1 LDGVDVSTGN
11 RFRVQSM
18 TKTKR
23 TSSKKS
29 IAAAAA
35 VAVAPSTGIVPIAD
49 AVQRVETAGLGF
61 ERVVHL
67 VGTTYKDN
75 STVIV
80 IPSRGTIPEQVVK
93 SWLSL
98 IAPMN
103 QKRAILFASGHEV
116 GEAYNDM
123 IKNILANPELS
134 KWKYVMT
141 LEDDNIPPSD
151 AHIRLLESIEWGKY
165 DAVSGLYFTKGEHN
179 MPMAYG
185 DPGEFARTGVLDFRP
200 RDVREALAAGQI
212 MPVNGIAMG
221 CGLWR
226 MDLFREI
233 PPPWYVTVADIVE
246 GKGVQC
252 FTQDLHFCER
262 AVRAAKRFA
271 VDMRV
276 KVGHLDVASGVVF

>member
-1 LDGVDVSTGN
+1 VADDRVSI
-11 RFRVQSM
+11 
-18 TKTKR
+18 KD
-23 TSSKKS
+23 
-29 IAAAAA
+29 A
-35 VAVAPSTGIVPIAD
+35 VA
-49 AVQRVETAGLGF
+49 QVESAGLGF
-61 ERVVHL
+61 ERVKHI

-80 IPSRGTIPEQVVK
+80 IPSRGTMPQKVVQ

-116 GEAYNDM
+116 GEAYNAM
-123 IKNILANPELS
+123 ITEILVNPELS
-134 KWKYVMT
+134 KWKYIMT
-141 LEDDNIPPSD
+141 LEDDNVPPAD

-165 DAVSGLYFTKGEHN
+165 DGVSGLYFTKGEQN

-185 DPGEFARTGVLDFRP
+185 DPDDFKRTGILDFRP
-200 RDVREALAAGQI
+200 RDIRGALAAGQI

-233 PPPWYVTVADIVE
+233 PKPWYVTVNDVVP

-252 FTQDLHFCER
+252 FTQDLFFCER
-262 AVRAAKRFA
+262 AVRAGKRFA

-276 KVGHLDVASGVVF
+276 KVGHLDVATNTMY